1 MTTNIGTAHF
11 LSESDFA
18 VAEGLAK
25 GDLDEHY
32 RPEFLARFNG
42 KRNIVCFRTLDLPVI
57 EKIAARDIQRLNEMV
72 QQTLPDLSVQMEPR
86 ALAAMCRDH
95 YRPVNGA
102 RGITGYIEGVIKP
115 EIANT
120 VLFDT
125 QAKGDIV
132 IGYDEDSASVI
143 VTLPQAQA
151 AQAAQAAR

>member
-1 MTTNIGTAHF
+1 
-11 LSESDFA
+11 
-18 VAEGLAK
+18 
-25 GDLDEHY
+25 
-32 RPEFLARFNG
+32 
-42 KRNIVCFRTLDLPVI
+42 
-57 EKIAARDIQRLNEMV
+57 MV